1 MATVWTIEQLERNTA
16 DGGVTTA
23 HWRATLT
30 SGDNTVSNYGSVG
43 FSPDASAD
51 GFVAYDSLDEATV
64 IGWVKEAMGDETV
77 AANEAAVAAQ
87 IEAQKNPV
95 SASGL
100 PW

>member
-1 MATVWTIEQLERNTA
+1 MATVWKIEQLERNTA

-30 SGDNTVSNYGSVG
+30 SGDNIASNYGSVG

-51 GFVAYDSLDEATV
+51 DFVAFDSLDEATV
-64 IGWVKEAMGDETV
+64 IGWVHDSLDKDAIEAGLQ
-77 AANEAAVAAQ
+77 AQ
-87 IEAQKNPV
+87 IDALENPV
-95 SASGL
+95 SATGL

>member
-1 MATVWTIEQLERNTA
+1 MATVWTISQLERNTA

-30 SGDNTVSNYGSVG
+30 NGDNTVSNYGSVG
-43 FSPDASAD
+43 FNPDASAE
-51 GFVAYDSLDEATV
+51 GFVAFDSLDEATV
-64 IGWVKEAMGDETV
+64 IGWVQASVDKDTMEAGLQ
-77 AANEAAVAAQ
+77 AQ
-87 IEAQKNPV
+87 IDALENPV

>member
-1 MATVWTIEQLERNTA
+1 MATVWTISQLERNTA
-16 DGGVTTA
+16 DGGVITA

-30 SGDNTVSNYGSVG
+30 SGDNTASNYGTVG

-51 GFVAYDSLDEATV
+51 DFVAFDSLDEATV
-64 IGWVKEAMGDETV
+64 IGWVQASEGIDVDA
-77 AANEAAVAAQ
+77 
-87 IEAQKNPV
+87 IEAGLQTKIDALENPV

>member
-1 MATVWTIEQLERNTA
+1 MATVWKIEQLERNTA

-30 SGDNTVSNYGSVG
+30 SGDNTVSNYGTVG

-51 GFVAYDSLDEATV
+51 GFVAFDSLDEATV
-64 IGWVKEAMGDETV
+64 IGWVQASVDKDTMEAGLQ
-77 AANEAAVAAQ
+77 AQ
-87 IEAQKNPV
+87 IDALENPV

>member
-1 MATVWTIEQLERNTA
+1 MATVWTISQLERNTA

-30 SGDNTVSNYGSVG
+30 SGDNSATNYSSVG

-64 IGWVKEAMGDETV
+64 IGWVQASEGIDVDTIEA
-77 AANEAAVAAQ
+77 NLQAQ
-87 IEAQKNPV
+87 IDALENPV

>member
-1 MATVWTIEQLERNTA
+1 MTVWTISQLERNTA

-23 HWRATLT
+23 HWVATLT
-30 SGDNTVSNYGSVG
+30 SGDNTVSNYGTVG

-51 GFVAYDSLDEATV
+51 GFVGFDSLDEATV
-64 IGWVKEAMGDETV
+64 IGWVQASESIDVDTIEAGLQ
-77 AANEAAVAAQ
+77 AQ
-87 IEAQKNPV
+87 IDALENPV

>member
-30 SGDNTVSNYGSVG
+30 SGDNSVSSYGTVG

-51 GFVAYDSLDEATV
+51 GFVAFDSLDEATV
-64 IGWVKEAMGDETV
+64 IGWVQASVDKDTIEAGLQ
-77 AANEAAVAAQ
+77 AQ
-87 IEAQKNPV
+87 IDALENPV
-95 SASGL
+95 SANGL

>member
-1 MATVWTIEQLERNTA
+1 MATVWAISQLERNTA

-30 SGDNTVSNYGSVG
+30 SGDNSVSSYGTVG

-51 GFVAYDSLDEATV
+51 GFVAFDSLDEATV
-64 IGWVKEAMGDETV
+64 IGWVQASVDKDTIEAGLQ
-77 AANEAAVAAQ
+77 AQ
-87 IEAQKNPV
+87 IDALENPV
-95 SASGL
+95 SANGL

>member
-1 MATVWTIEQLERNTA
+1 MATVWKIEQLERNTA

-30 SGDNTVSNYGSVG
+30 SGDNSVSNYGTVG
-43 FSPDASAD
+43 FNPDASAE
-51 GFVAYDSLDEATV
+51 GFVAFDSLDEATV
-64 IGWVKEAMGDETV
+64 IGWVQASVDKDTMEAGLQ
-77 AANEAAVAAQ
+77 AQ
-87 IEAQKNPV
+87 IDALENPV

>member
-30 SGDNTVSNYGSVG
+30 SGDNTATSYGSVG

-64 IGWVKEAMGDETV
+64 IGWVQASEGIDVDTIEAGLQ
-77 AANEAAVAAQ
+77 AQ
-87 IEAQKNPV
+87 IDALENPV
-95 SASGL
+95 SANGL

>member
-1 MATVWTIEQLERNTA
+1 MATVWKIEQLERNTA

-30 SGDNTVSNYGSVG
+30 NSDNTVSNYGTVG
-43 FSPDASAD
+43 FSPDASAE
-51 GFVAYDSLDEATV
+51 GFVAFDSLDEAAV
-64 IGWVKEAMGDETV
+64 IGWVQASVDKDTIEAGLQ
-77 AANEAAVAAQ
+77 AQ
-87 IEAQKNPV
+87 IDALENPV